1 MAIKYSSLLKC
12 ENPAIKH
19 FEIPFTACMST
30 EHDKPCPFKGDVFQ
44 RFSDSDTAVYKISRY
59 RKDRKFLY
67 VKLEVQQDC
76 LLKVTVSALFNA
88 DLTHRMSVTRGSRPS
103 SMQETFK
110 LGETEAR
117 QLSYEP
123 GKRQAYIEMLHK
135 KDMQDVNFCDLSS
148 YGEALIEKN
157 VRMRAIGDRIHEI
170 QKSKIMKNRFE

>member
-1 MAIKYSSLLKC
+1 MKVGKEIIFRVKIDDQQISQVTLKVDLRSFEEVNMAIKYSSLLKC

-19 FEIPFTACMST
+19 FEIPFTACIST

-44 RFSDSDTAVYKISRY
+44 RFSDSDTVVYKISRY

-76 LLKVTVSALFNA
+76 LLKVTGSALFNA
-88 DLTHRMSVTRGSRPS
+88 DLTHRMSVIRGSRPS

-117 QLSYEP
+117 
-123 GKRQAYIEMLHK
+123 
-135 KDMQDVNFCDLSS
+135 
-148 YGEALIEKN
+148 
-157 VRMRAIGDRIHEI
+157 
-170 QKSKIMKNRFE
+170 